1 VTGADVLDALT
12 VDAREHRWT
21 TADDFPEG
29 TTDEEARIVLAR
41 LGLTPSTPAV
51 SLAAGEPGS
60 DDLGR
65 EDLEADDLGPDVLG
79 LDDLGPDELGADD
92 LGTGD
97 LGRSDVGRDD
107 LGPDGLGADD
117 LGLDDLGTGDLG
129 RDDGGAGLGD
139 PGAGDRRSGGSGLDD
154 LGLDGL
160 GAGDR
165 RLRLVTAS
173 SIVIRRPTFLWDRRL
188 PDSAVSLF
196 AGREGLGK
204 TVLATWLAARVTQG
218 QLTGSRLGR
227 PADIVYVGTEDDRAT
242 VLVPRLLAAG
252 ADLER
257 AHFVDLAL
265 DGSYSIARDAVALAH
280 QLDRI
285 EPGLVIIDPVDA
297 HLGGGVDSH
306 KKSEVQ
312 AALGILARLA
322 QRFDCAV
329 LAVAHLNKGDSRDV
343 LTKVV
348 GSVGFTTSVRAVLA
362 VGEHPDDPADRVC
375 VLRKA
380 NMADAAAV
388 PAFRYR
394 VESVAVEAPGGA
406 EPIDTAG
413 VVVLGEEHGL
423 DPNAILSIP
432 DAEERTAR
440 DEAADWLLD
449 VLADGPLP
457 AKTVKRMAA
466 EADIAVRTLQ
476 RARAGLGVVV
486 RRDRHAQGRPSS
498 WSLPGSVP
506 ERSGQSPSVTD
517 GTITDTR
524 SDQGLPFGDRVTC
537 HDRDSGPGTK
547 EEGS

>member
-1 VTGADVLDALT
+1 VTGPDELDALT
-12 VDAREHRWT
+12 VDALEHRWT
-21 TADDFPEG
+21 SADDFPAG
-29 TTDEEARIVLAR
+29 TTDEDVRTV
-41 LGLTPSTPAV
+41 
-51 SLAAGEPGS
+51 
-60 DDLGR
+60 LGR
-65 EDLEADDLGPDVLG
+65 IGVGP
-79 LDDLGPDELGADD
+79 P
-92 LGTGD
+92 
-97 LGRSDVGRDD
+97 
-107 LGPDGLGADD
+107 
-117 LGLDDLGTGDLG
+117 
-129 RDDGGAGLGD
+129 
-139 PGAGDRRSGGSGLDD
+139 
-154 LGLDGL
+154 
-160 GAGDR
+160 
-165 RLRLVTAS
+165 RLTLVAAS
-173 SIVIRRPTFLWDRRL
+173 EITIRRPTFLWDRRL

-265 DGSYSIARDAVALAH
+265 DGSYSVARDAAALSG

-285 EPGLVIIDPVDA
+285 DPGLVIIDPVDA

-306 KKSEVQ
+306 KKAEVQ

-322 QRFDCAV
+322 QRYDCAV

-362 VGEHPDDPADRVC
+362 VGEHPDEPADRVC

-440 DEAADWLLD
+440 DEAADWLRD

-457 AKTVKRMAA
+457 AKSVKRMAA
-466 EADIAVRTLQ
+466 DADISPRTLQ
-476 RARAGLGVVV
+476 RARVGLGVVV
-486 RRDRHAQGRPSS
+486 QRDDHASGRPST
-498 WSLPGSVP
+498 WTLPGSVP
-506 ERSGQSPSVTD
+506 SGSCQDPCATG
-517 GTITDTR
+517 GTKSDDPA
-524 SDQGLPFGDRVTC
+524 DQGLPFDAEATC
-537 HDRDSGPGTK
+537 HRPDSGAGTNGPGIDGTAGLEGPGTDGPDADGPDADGPDADGPDADGPDADGPDADGPDAGGLGADGLGTGGPGTDGPGADGV
-547 EEGS
+547 EGLASGVAGGPDGEVGRGR

>member
-21 TADDFPEG
+21 SAADFPAG
-29 TTDEEARIVLAR
+29 TTDEDARIVLAR
-41 LGLTPSTPAV
+41 LGLGPAPRRAAVASTDLTAPGAPSGPHD
-51 SLAAGEPGS
+51 PGS
-60 DDLGR
+60 GEHLDL
-65 EDLEADDLGPDVLG
+65 APDG
-79 LDDLGPDELGADD
+79 LDGRGDDE
-92 LGTGD
+92 
-97 LGRSDVGRDD
+97 
-107 LGPDGLGADD
+107 LGPDG
-117 LGLDDLGTGDLG
+117 
-129 RDDGGAGLGD
+129 
-139 PGAGDRRSGGSGLDD
+139 
-154 LGLDGL
+154 
-160 GAGDR
+160 R

-173 SIVIRRPTFLWDRRL
+173 TITIRRPTFLWERRL

-265 DGSYSIARDAVALAH
+265 DGSYSIARDAAALAH

-306 KKSEVQ
+306 KKAEVQ
-312 AALGILARLA
+312 AALGSLARLA

-362 VGEHPDDPADRVC
+362 VGEHPDEPADRVC

-380 NMADAAAV
+380 NMADAATV

-440 DEAADWLLD
+440 DEAADWLRD
-449 VLADGPLP
+449 VLDDGPLP

-466 EADIAVRTLQ
+466 EADVSSRTLQ
-476 RARAGLGVVV
+476 RARVGLGVTIQ
-486 RRDRHAQGRPSS
+486 RDGHGQGRPST
-498 WSLPGSVP
+498 WALPGSVP
-506 ERSGQSPSVTD
+506 PVSCQGPSSTGGTKPDSLADQGVLDVGDVSCHDGHTGRGTND
-517 GTITDTR
+517 GTTE
-524 SDQGLPFGDRVTC
+524 V
-537 HDRDSGPGTK
+537 
-547 EEGS
+547 GS

>member
-1 VTGADVLDALT
+1 MTGADVLDALT

-21 TADDFPEG
+21 SAADFPAG
-29 TTDEEARIVLAR
+29 TTDEDARIVLAR
-41 LGLTPSTPAV
+41 LGLGPA
-51 SLAAGEPGS
+51 ARRPTGGP
-60 DDLGR
+60 DDLPAPG
-65 EDLEADDLGPDVLG
+65 APSAPHDLGPGAHPG
-79 LDDLGPDELGADD
+79 LDGLDGRGDDE
-92 LGTGD
+92 
-97 LGRSDVGRDD
+97 
-107 LGPDGLGADD
+107 LGPDGWGDGDVGAD
-117 LGLDDLGTGDLG
+117 G
-129 RDDGGAGLGD
+129 
-139 PGAGDRRSGGSGLDD
+139 
-154 LGLDGL
+154 
-160 GAGDR
+160 R

-173 SIVIRRPTFLWDRRL
+173 TIVIRRPTFLWDRRL

-265 DGSYSIARDAVALAH
+265 DGSYSIARDAAALAH
-280 QLDRI
+280 QLERI

-306 KKSEVQ
+306 KKAEVQ
-312 AALGILARLA
+312 SALGSLARLA

-362 VGEHPDDPADRVC
+362 VGEHPDEPADRVC

-380 NMADAAAV
+380 NMADAATV

-449 VLADGPLP
+449 VLSDGPLP

-466 EADIAVRTLQ
+466 DADIAVRTLQ

-486 RRDRHAQGRPSS
+486 QRDQHSQGRPSS
-498 WSLPGSVP
+498 WALPGSVP
-506 ERSGQSPSVTD
+506 DGSGHRPSVTD
-517 GTITDTR
+517 GTNPDDTA
-524 SDQGLPFGDRVTC
+524 DQGLPFAERDTC
-537 HDRDSGPGTK
+537 HDGDSGPGTK
-547 EEGS
+547 EVGS

>member
-1 VTGADVLDALT
+1 MTGADVLDALT
-12 VDAREHRWT
+12 VDALEHRWI
-21 TADDFPEG
+21 TAADFPVG

-41 LGLTPSTPAV
+41 IGAAPPAEQLGPDD
-51 SLAAGEPGS
+51 PGLGP
-60 DDLGR
+60 DDL
-65 EDLEADDLGPDVLG
+65 DLGPD
-79 LDDLGPDELGADD
+79 DGP
-92 LGTGD
+92 
-97 LGRSDVGRDD
+97 
-107 LGPDGLGADD
+107 
-117 LGLDDLGTGDLG
+117 
-129 RDDGGAGLGD
+129 
-139 PGAGDRRSGGSGLDD
+139 
-154 LGLDGL
+154 
-160 GAGDR
+160 R

-173 SIVIRRPTFLWDRRL
+173 TITIRRPTFLWDRRL

-265 DGSYSIARDAVALAH
+265 DGSYSIARDAVALAG

-285 EPGLVIIDPVDA
+285 DPGLVIIDPVDA
-297 HLGGGVDSH
+297 HLGAGVDSH
-306 KKSEVQ
+306 KKAEVQ
-312 AALGILARLA
+312 SSLGILARLA
-322 QRFDCAV
+322 QHFDCAV

-362 VGEHPDDPADRVC
+362 VGEHPDEPADRVC

-440 DEAADWLLD
+440 DEAADWLGD

-466 EADIAVRTLQ
+466 DADIAVRTLQ

-486 RRDRHAQGRPSS
+486 RRDPHAQGRPST
-498 WSLPGSVP
+498 WALPGSVP
-506 ERSGQSPSVTD
+506 DGSGHGPSAFS
-517 GTITDTR
+517 GTIDDDPADQGVLAIDTDT
-524 SDQGLPFGDRVTC
+524 C
-537 HDRDSGPGTK
+537 HPGHSGPGTNGV
-547 EEGS
+547 GS

>member
-1 VTGADVLDALT
+1 MTGADVLDALT
-12 VDAREHRWT
+12 VDALEHRWT

-41 LGLTPSTPAV
+41 IG
-51 SLAAGEPGS
+51 AAGPGARPDPRGRPDPGGGPDPGGRS
-60 DDLGR
+60 DGVDRSDRDVRAGRDDPLDRDGPPDLG
-65 EDLEADDLGPDVLG
+65 DPLDLGGPHE
-79 LDDLGPDELGADD
+79 LDGPLGPGADD
-92 LGTGD
+92 
-97 LGRSDVGRDD
+97 
-107 LGPDGLGADD
+107 PEAGA
-117 LGLDDLGTGDLG
+117 
-129 RDDGGAGLGD
+129 
-139 PGAGDRRSGGSGLDD
+139 
-154 LGLDGL
+154 
-160 GAGDR
+160 R

-173 SIVIRRPTFLWDRRL
+173 SITIRRPTFLWDRRL

-252 ADLER
+252 ADLDR

-265 DGSYSIARDAVALAH
+265 DGSYSIARDAAALSG

-285 EPGLVIIDPVDA
+285 DPGLVIIDPVDA

-306 KKSEVQ
+306 KKAEVQ
-312 AALGILARLA
+312 SALGILARLA
-322 QRFDCAV
+322 QRYDCAV

-362 VGEHPDDPADRVC
+362 VGEHPDEPADRVC

-413 VVVLGEEHGL
+413 VVLLGEEHGL

-440 DEAADWLLD
+440 DEAADWLRD

-466 EADIAVRTLQ
+466 EADISSRTLQ
-476 RARAGLGVVV
+476 RARVGLGVVV
-486 RRDRHAQGRPSS
+486 HRDGHAAGRPSI
-498 WSLPGSVP
+498 WGLPGSVP
-506 ERSGQSPSVTD
+506 PGSCQGPSATGGTNPD
-517 GTITDTR
+517 GVA
-524 SDQGLPFGDRVTC
+524 DQGLPFDASGSCQSGDTGAGTNGV
-537 HDRDSGPGTK
+537 GP
-547 EEGS
+547 EVGS

>member
-1 VTGADVLDALT
+1 MTGPDELDALT
-12 VDAREHRWT
+12 VDALEHRWT
-21 TADDFPEG
+21 AADDFPAG
-29 TTDEEARIVLAR
+29 TSDEDVRTV
-41 LGLTPSTPAV
+41 
-51 SLAAGEPGS
+51 
-60 DDLGR
+60 LGR
-65 EDLEADDLGPDVLG
+65 IGVGP
-79 LDDLGPDELGADD
+79 P
-92 LGTGD
+92 
-97 LGRSDVGRDD
+97 
-107 LGPDGLGADD
+107 
-117 LGLDDLGTGDLG
+117 
-129 RDDGGAGLGD
+129 
-139 PGAGDRRSGGSGLDD
+139 
-154 LGLDGL
+154 
-160 GAGDR
+160 
-165 RLRLVTAS
+165 RLTLVPAS
-173 SIVIRRPTFLWDRRL
+173 AITIRRPTFLWDRRL

-265 DGSYSIARDAVALAH
+265 DGSYSVARDAAALAG

-285 EPGLVIIDPVDA
+285 DPGLVIIDPVDA

-306 KKSEVQ
+306 KKAEVQ

-322 QRFDCAV
+322 QRYDCAV

-362 VGEHPDDPADRVC
+362 VGEHPDEPADRVC

-413 VVVLGEEHGL
+413 VIVLGEEHGL

-440 DEAADWLLD
+440 DEAADWLRE
-449 VLADGPLP
+449 VLTDGPLP

-466 EADIAVRTLQ
+466 DADISPRTLQ
-476 RARAGLGVVV
+476 RARVGLGIAVQ
-486 RRDRHAQGRPSS
+486 RDDHASGRPST
-498 WSLPGSVP
+498 WTLPGSVP
-506 ERSGQSPSVTD
+506 SGSCQDSCATG
-517 GTITDTR
+517 GTKSADPA
-524 SDQGLPFGDRVTC
+524 DQGLPFGTEGSC
-537 HDRDSGPGTK
+537 HGTDSGAGTNGSGPSAPAVVAEPGA
-547 EEGS
+547 EVGRGR